1 MVDTVHTKYY
11 HIHLELLPCASHTAS
26 SLIAYSHYLSIHLSI
41 YLSVYL
47 SIYLS
52 IYLPIYLVLLLRL
65 RLLPL
70 FFFDWSHFFLTPD
83 ILTTILLLTIFYLN
97 CMQRIESVEIHL
109 KTFSLSFFLRHLA
122 ALESKETKRKT
133 REKEKDAERYTHH
146 SAIVVEGGGGGTGD
160 DDDASCS
167 SVNSLLSSTTCNTV
181 ATTALQPSKALTHMQ
196 MHALEPGN
204 QRRDITTT
212 RFLPLIV
219 DEEHADR
226 ALSLLQE
233 ELLRLD
239 RLV

>member
-1 MVDTVHTKYY
+1 M
-11 HIHLELLPCASHTAS
+11 
-26 SLIAYSHYLSIHLSI
+26 
-41 YLSVYL
+41 
-47 SIYLS
+47 
-52 IYLPIYLVLLLRL
+52 
-65 RLLPL
+65 
-70 FFFDWSHFFLTPD
+70 
-83 ILTTILLLTIFYLN
+83 
-97 CMQRIESVEIHL
+97 

-122 ALESKETKRKT
+122 ALNSKETKRKI
-133 REKEKDAERYTHH
+133 REKEKDAERDTHH
-146 SAIVVEGGGGGTGD
+146 GAVVVEGGGGAGD

-181 ATTALQPSKALTHMQ
+181 ATTALQSSKALSHMQ
-196 MHALEPGN
+196 TEALNPGN